1 MIRQAAFTG
10 NIPMLK
16 GGLHCHTTRSDGAMS
31 PEDVIRFH
39 VQNGYDFLALTDHR
53 IYNYKNYTDE
63 KITILPG
70 MEIDRNFP
78 DKGVHCF
85 HVVSIGPARE
95 DGNGFEQDERLPTG
109 TAKNQEEYQA
119 YTAVI
124 SD

>member
-1 MIRQAAFTG
+1 
-10 NIPMLK
+10 
-16 GGLHCHTTRSDGAMS
+16 MS

-53 IYNYKNYTDE
+53 IYNYKNHTDE

-95 DGNGFEQDERLPTG
+95 DGNGFEQDEAYPSGPMHDQFEFQPVLECSPCSTSGFRGPWSPPTCTG
-109 TAKNQEEYQA
+109 AATA
-119 YTAVI
+119 
-124 SD
+124 